1 MYDRGA
7 PRFDAMH
14 LSLCAAVE
22 QPPTI
27 DVLVELGENARQ
39 IDCAAGPVPCWLK
52 KRAPNEGAA
61 ARRSGAKARCAV
73 ARSIFAKATA
83 TNAEQVYSAAT
94 SRSTPTGVRGDLPHP
109 PSPISQQGGPGQPR
123 RLRRGIGR
131 HGQRRPSGE
140 GGAAAA
146 PSSSLA
152 LTQVLFGLP
161 PYFEPQISLRRPL
174 ILNKILIEN

>member
-73 ARSIFAKATA
+73 ARSIFRA
-83 TNAEQVYSAAT
+83 
-94 SRSTPTGVRGDLPHP
+94 RR
-109 PSPISQQGGPGQPR
+109 QPR
-123 RLRRGIGR
+123 QASLAGFAERVPMGFVALWRMA
-131 HGQRRPSGE
+131 PSGCVRE
-140 GGAAAA
+140 A
-146 PSSSLA
+146 S
-152 LTQVLFGLP
+152 
-161 PYFEPQISLRRPL
+161 
-174 ILNKILIEN
+174 